1 MACLGL
7 ALIFVRCGAPVEK
20 KERPTLAHDDG
31 ELVKINVEASRK
43 QKRQEVGM
51 SRSID
56 ELVALGHRR
65 GMKDPAGWAAN
76 VYAGDTSAG
85 RLLKSIM
92 QQDKPISSCVLL
104 PRRENMKPET
114 IIQNKIMLA
123 LSSAGATMWR
133 NAVAYAWVG
142 KVIHKT
148 DTEVTLSGAY
158 PIQAGLC
165 VGSSDLIGLKTIT
178 VTADMVGQQIA
189 VLLLSR

>member
-1 MACLGL
+1 
-7 ALIFVRCGAPVEK
+7 
-20 KERPTLAHDDG
+20 
-31 ELVKINVEASRK
+31 
-43 QKRQEVGM
+43 
-51 SRSID
+51 
-56 ELVALGHRR
+56 
-65 GMKDPAGWAAN
+65 
-76 VYAGDTSAG
+76 
-85 RLLKSIM
+85 
-92 QQDKPISSCVLL
+92 
-104 PRRENMKPET
+104 MKPET

-178 VTADMVGQQIA
+178 VTADMVGHQIA
-189 VLLLSR
+189 VFTAVEVKTKTGKASPEQKQFIDAVRKKGGIAGVARSVDDALQLIDGYPGQEKSD